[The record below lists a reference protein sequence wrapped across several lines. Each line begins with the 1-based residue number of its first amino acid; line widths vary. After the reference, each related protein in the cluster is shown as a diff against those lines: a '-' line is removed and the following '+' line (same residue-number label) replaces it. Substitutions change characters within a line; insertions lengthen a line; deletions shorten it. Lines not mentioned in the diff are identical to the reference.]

1 MTFKDLKK
9 IIADRTRDLEYNNDH
24 NAGAS
29 DGSKFWKGKKI
40 IPLKE
45 WLKIT
50 NANNVSSRKDYN
62 VRKGL
67 QYFPDD
73 YTKWMFPLGIEE
85 EGQENLQKE
94 EVNKWYS
101 DYLELMKFRKNPS
114 YGRKKCFGC
123 LLSPDKADTSIFIG
137 INKVVAKG
145 LEEEGEGQGEGNS
158 NNSATNR
165 TIIYPCK
172 VL

>member
-9 IIADRTRDLEYNNDH
+9 IIADRTRDLESTNND
-24 NAGAS
+24 NSAAASS
-29 DGSKFWKGKKI
+29 DGSRYWKGKKI

-50 NANNVSSRKDYN
+50 KANNISNRKDYN

-67 QYFPDD
+67 RYFPDD
-73 YTKWMFPLGIEE
+73 YTQWMFPLGIEEE

-114 YGRKKCFGC
+114 YGRTKCFGC

-145 LEEEGEGQGEGNS
+145 LEEEGEGGVGEEEQGGQ
-158 NNSATNR
+158 
-165 TIIYPCK
+165 
-172 VL
+172 